1 MSLMDFPQHIMD
13 DIYNNLDQSSIFS
26 LKHSCS
32 FFHITSNQYLFQNLY
47 FYNEQTQK
55 LPLEEISP
63 IFKLP
68 ATMIP
73 ISKLNAF
80 ISFLSSNPQ
89 IIDTIQSIKFASNEI
104 DPSIASLLK
113 LLIASNPQN
122 LQEIKF
128 DSPNSDFLF
137 FLIHNNDGFKNRSP
151 NRLNKIYENDEVLD
165 TQLLS
170 STPTQPSP
178 FAQNPEF
185 IDINTLMKRSTSSS
199 QQLSTNIPLNLKNL
213 QLFSVYDIDLIKN
226 NNLEFTKLEI
236 SIQNALFDN
245 PLDIRIIKNLS
256 NSLKSLKILNTAS
269 FDYVSD
275 AISKYVESNH
285 ISSNSLFPNLEV
297 FTLTVTEKNNNK
309 TLQTLESI
317 CFQNLK
323 SLEVKFSRSSTQ
335 SLESDNLKIADL
347 LNSNIPSNQLTS
359 VSIINLNNYNMLN
372 DNIFRNEIYDDSNLC
387 FALLN
392 HSNIFTPNS
401 NLKYLNICLNTFLTV
416 VRAVREGSNSYKTFV
431 VDDRYFDRK
440 RELFNKILTLKSLNT
455 LIIPDFL
462 FNWLPFLDFGLTF
475 NTDYDNT
482 YADFN
487 NITSTIIIRNLYTR
501 FKDFEFKSGL
511 DVVKNPMNYNGR
523 SIFLDFYLT
532 ELAPIMLY
540 IASNLPNLTLLNLGG
555 ILVSIHRS
563 AIDPTRI
570 EKLEGVYDSWVFT
583 NCPI

>member
-137 FLIHNNDGFKNRSP
+137 FLIDNNDGFKNRSP

-185 IDINTLMKRSTSSS
+185 IDINTLMKRSTSSN

-563 AIDPTRI
+563 VIDPTRI

>member
-137 FLIHNNDGFKNRSP
+137 FLIDNNDGFKNRSP

>member
-137 FLIHNNDGFKNRSP
+137 FLIDNNDGFKNRSP

-185 IDINTLMKRSTSSS
+185 IDINTLMKRSTSSN

-392 HSNIFTPNS
+392 HSNIFAPNS
-401 NLKYLNICLNTFLTV
+401 KLKYLNICLNTFLTV

-482 YADFN
+482 YADFD